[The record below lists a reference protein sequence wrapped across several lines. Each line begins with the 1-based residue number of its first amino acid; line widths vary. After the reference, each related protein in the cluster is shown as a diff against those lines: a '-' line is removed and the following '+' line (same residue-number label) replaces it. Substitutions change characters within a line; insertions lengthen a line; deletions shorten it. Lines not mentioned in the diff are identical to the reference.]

1 MKWIGRKA
9 ANIKS
14 VTGNC
19 IKSRRGELR
28 IEILPDST
36 IYLLTYLD
44 EEGDYTSVNNQNAIL
59 SWEQEYAGP
68 LNMVFNHEVLKEYRV
83 YKKMT
88 QKEVADAVG
97 TSVRTYQKWENG
109 ETKPDCQFLLRLM
122 NWLEIDDVQY
132 LISEK
137 SIGFNVE

>member
-1 MKWIGRKA
+1 
-9 ANIKS
+9 
-14 VTGNC
+14 
-19 IKSRRGELR
+19 
-28 IEILPDST
+28 
-36 IYLLTYLD
+36 
-44 EEGDYTSVNNQNAIL
+44 
-59 SWEQEYAGP
+59 
-68 LNMVFNHEVLKEYRV
+68 MVFNHEVLKEYRV